1 MASGPLRINAFKE
14 RVGLMSAYIAAGNN
28 SVIRSS
34 LKEMSDARLVSAA
47 KSGEAFAFFELSRR
61 HSNKILWQA
70 YRIVKNR
77 QDAEDVR
84 QESLMKAFIHLKDF
98 EERASFSSW
107 LTRIAINSALM
118 SVRKKRG
125 HIETSLDVTNDD
137 HESMY
142 RWEPKDPAESPESRC
157 ARREREA
164 LLKGAI
170 QGLPPKLREIVQ
182 LRHRDDCS
190 MEEIAQLL
198 RISVPAAKSRL
209 ARARTTL
216 RTSLVGAK
224 LKLPASVGY

>member
-1 MASGPLRINAFKE
+1 
-14 RVGLMSAYIAAGNN
+14 MSAFIAPANS

-34 LKEMSDARLVSAA
+34 PKEMSDARLVSAA
-47 KSGEAFAFFELSRR
+47 KSGDAFAFFELSRR
-61 HSNKILWQA
+61 HSNKILWRA

-77 QDAEDVR
+77 PDAEDVR
-84 QESLMKAFIHLKDF
+84 QESLMKAFIHLKEF

-118 SVRKKRG
+118 TVRKKRRS
-125 HIETSLDVTNDD
+125 IETSIDATNNDY
-137 HESMY
+137 EIEY

-164 LLKGAI
+164 LLNGAI

-182 LRHRDDCS
+182 LSHRDDRS
-190 MEEIAQLL
+190 MEEIARLL

-209 ARARTTL
+209 ARARTAL
-216 RTSLVGAK
+216 RTSLVSAK
-224 LKLPASVGY
+224 LKQPASVGN

>member
-1 MASGPLRINAFKE
+1 
-14 RVGLMSAYIAAGNN
+14 MSAFIAPANS

-34 LKEMSDARLVSAA
+34 PTEMSDARLVSAA
-47 KSGEAFAFFELSRR
+47 KSGDAFAFFELSRR
-61 HSNKILWQA
+61 HSNKILWRA

-98 EERASFSSW
+98 QERASFSSW

-118 SVRKKRG
+118 TVRKKRRS
-125 HIETSLDVTNDD
+125 IETSIDATNNDY
-137 HESMY
+137 EIEY

-164 LLKGAI
+164 LLNGAI

-182 LRHRDDCS
+182 LSHRDDRS
-190 MEEIAQLL
+190 MEEIARLL

-209 ARARTTL
+209 ARARTAL
-216 RTSLVGAK
+216 RTSLVSAK
-224 LKLPASVGY
+224 LKQPASVGN

>member
-125 HIETSLDVTNDD
+125 HIETSLDVTNDG

-164 LLKGAI
+164 LLKGADCATSAYFGASGQVEACACENDI
-170 QGLPPKLREIVQ
+170 AHLTGGRKVEAACLGWILRMQ
-182 LRHRDDCS
+182 L
-190 MEEIAQLL
+190 
-198 RISVPAAKSRL
+198 
-209 ARARTTL
+209 
-216 RTSLVGAK
+216 
-224 LKLPASVGY
+224 